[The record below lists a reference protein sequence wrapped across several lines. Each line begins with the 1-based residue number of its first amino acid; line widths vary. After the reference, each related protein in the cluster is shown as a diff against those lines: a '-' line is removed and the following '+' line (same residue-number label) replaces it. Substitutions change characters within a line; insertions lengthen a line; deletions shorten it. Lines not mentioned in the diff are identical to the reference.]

1 MIDLKEKT
9 TKTKEQQNL
18 TGKFYQENV
27 SNMERI
33 IGIGQPLENGD
44 YFQQGDCVIIQLG
57 DENFVDSPTEIKGK
71 KVNTNLVLKGQ
82 QNSHAL
88 YDGDFDIYMDGEQVY
103 IDVKTFTVLDHVKDE
118 NARDHAEHHAQ
129 YIPKGKYYVGA
140 VLEFDHLE
148 KMARQVI
155 D

>member
-1 MIDLKEKT
+1 MINLKEKKE
-9 TKTKEQQNL
+9 TKTKEL

-33 IGIGQPLENGD
+33 IGIGEPLEEGD
-44 YFQQGDCVIIQLG
+44 YFQQGDCLIIQLG
-57 DENFVDSPTEIKGK
+57 DDNFVNSPKEITGK
-71 KVNTNLVLKGQ
+71 KVDTNLVLKGQ

-88 YDGDFDIYMDGEQVY
+88 YEGDFDIYMDGEQVF
-103 IDVKTFTVLDHVKDE
+103 IDVKTFTILDHVKDE
-118 NARDHAEHHAQ
+118 NAREHAEHHAQ

-140 VLEFDHLE
+140 ILEFDHLE
-148 KMARQVI
+148 KIARQVI

>member
-1 MIDLKEKT
+1 MIELKEKQT
-9 TKTKEQQNL
+9 VKTQL

-27 SNMERI
+27 SQMQKI
-33 IGIGQPLENGD
+33 LGVGVPLEIGD
-44 YFQQGDCVIIQLG
+44 YFQQGDCLIIQIG
-57 DENFVDSPTEIKGK
+57 DENFVNSPKEIKGE
-71 KVNTNLVLKGQ
+71 KVKTNLVLKGN

-88 YDGDFDIYMDGEQVY
+88 YEGDFDIYMDGEQVY

-118 NARDHAEHHAQ
+118 NARVHAEHHAQ

>member
-1 MIDLKEKT
+1 MIELKEKQT
-9 TKTKEQQNL
+9 VKTEL

-27 SNMERI
+27 SDMERI
-33 IGIGQPLENGD
+33 IGMGQGLEKGE
-44 YFQQGDCVIIQLG
+44 YLMQGDCLIIQIG
-57 DENFVDSPTEIKGK
+57 DENFVNSPKEIKGE
-71 KVNTNLVLKGQ
+71 KVKTNLVLNGN

-88 YDGDFDIYMDGEQVY
+88 YEGDFDIYMDGEQVY

-118 NARDHAEHHAQ
+118 NARVHAEHHAQ